1 MRVAEPD
8 TAGEAGF
15 VDTSVIVRFLVQDDP
30 ELTEQARRIIEEHP
44 SLLTT
49 TVTIAESAFVL
60 MRVYGLS
67 RHVVVDS
74 LVGLLSRSN
83 LAVHHL
89 ETSIVIEALM
99 LCRPSGR
106 VSFADA
112 MLWASAR
119 SADAPSAVYT
129 LDRRFPS
136 SDIVVRTE
144 L

>member
-1 MRVAEPD
+1 M
-8 TAGEAGF
+8 AGEVGF

-30 ELTEQARRIIEEHP
+30 ELAEQARRIIEEHP
-44 SLLTT
+44 ALLTT

-74 LVGLLSRSN
+74 LVDLLRRSN
-83 LAVHHL
+83 IAVYQL
-89 ETSIVIEALM
+89 ETSIVIQALL

-119 SADAPSAVYT
+119 SAGDDSTVYT
-129 LDRRFPS
+129 LDQRFPS
-136 SDIVVRTE
+136 NDISVRAE